1 MAISTKE
8 KQKLKKFVRKLENVR
23 GRHTELVSVYI
34 PAGYDIVKI
43 INHLMQEQGTAT
55 NIKDKTTQKHVID
68 SLERMIRHL
77 RLFKATPEN
86 GLAVFSGN
94 VSDKEGKV
102 DIQVYSFEPPSP
114 LNTRIY
120 RCDQSF
126 VLEILKGMMDISETY
141 GLIVMD
147 RRDASVGL
155 LKGTQIEE
163 LNAMHSAVPGKTK
176 AGGQCLD
183 PETSIEM
190 ADGQFVL
197 LCDVEEGDEVKS
209 FDFEKRE
216 FVDSKVVK
224 IWETNKDKLFRISY
238 NDEEI
243 KCSADHIFFLEDGSE
258 NPAEN
263 LKVGMDLLNSK
274 GKGVTIK
281 KIEIDEKDVKLI
293 DIEVGSGN
301 FVAEGIVVHNSAQ
314 RFARIREEATKEF
327 FNRINDSAQKAF
339 LNIKELKGILIG
351 GPGQYKEIFIDRGY
365 LNDQLKRKI
374 ISIQDL
380 SYTGEFGLKELVEKS
395 QDVLADEAIAQER
408 KIMERFLKL
417 LSVEPEK
424 IAYGL
429 DEVKKALEFGA
440 IDVLLV
446 SEDLDEETMDF
457 FEEKCEESGAE
468 LQVISTD
475 TSEGKQLRDLGL
487 VGAILRFALS

>member
-8 KQKLKKFVRKLENVR
+8 KQKLKKFVRSLEKVR

-43 INHLMQEQGTAT
+43 INHLMQEQGTAS

-68 SLERMIRHL
+68 SLEKMIRHL
-77 RLFKATPEN
+77 RLFKATPKN

-94 VSDKEGKV
+94 ISSKEGKV
-102 DIQVYSFEPPSP
+102 DIQVFSFEPPTP

-126 VLEILKGMMDISETY
+126 VLDIIKGMMDVSETY

-147 RRDASVGL
+147 RRDASIGL
-155 LKGTQIEE
+155 LKGTVIEE
-163 LNAMHSAVPGKTK
+163 LSSMHSAVPGKTK
-176 AGGQCLD
+176 AGGQCLH

-197 LCDVEEGDEVKS
+197 LGEIEEGDEVRS

-216 FVDSKVVK
+216 FITSKVVK
-224 IWETNKDKLFRISY
+224 VWETSKDKLYAIVY
-238 NDEEI
+238 GEEEI
-243 KCSADHIFFLEDGSE
+243 KCSGDHVLFLDDGSE
-258 NPAEN
+258 KAAEE
-263 LKVGMDLLNSK
+263 LEVGMNLMNTKALP
-274 GKGVTIK
+274 VTIK
-281 KIEIDEKDVKLI
+281 SINVEDKPVTLI
-293 DIEVGSGN
+293 DIEVEAKN
-301 FVAEGIVVHNSAQ
+301 FIAEGIIVHNSAQ
-314 RFARIREEATKEF
+314 RFARIREEAAKEF
-327 FNRINDSAQKAF
+327 FNRINSAAQKAF
-339 LNIKELKGILIG
+339 LGQKELKGILIG
-351 GPGQYKEIFIDRGY
+351 GPGQSKEMLIDRGY
-365 LNDQLKRKI
+365 LNEQLKRQI

-395 QDVLADEAIAQER
+395 QDVLADEAIAQE
-408 KIMERFLKL
+408 KKLMEKFLKM

-424 IAYGL
+424 IAYGIK
-429 DEVKKALEFGA
+429 EVKKALEFGA
-440 IDVLLV
+440 VDILLA
-446 SEDLDEETMDF
+446 SEALDDEVMDML
-457 FEEKCEESGAE
+457 EEKCEETGCE

-475 TSEGKQLRDLGL
+475 TSEGKQLRDLGM

>member
-8 KQKLKKFVRKLENVR
+8 KQKLKKFVRKLEKVR

-77 RLFKATPEN
+77 KLFKATPKN

-102 DIQVYSFEPPSP
+102 DIQVYSFEPPTP

-126 VLEILKGMMDISETY
+126 VLEIIKGMMDVSETY

-147 RRDASVGL
+147 RRDASVGF

-163 LNAMHSAVPGKTK
+163 LNSMRSAVPGKTK

-183 PETSIEM
+183 AETSIEM
-190 ADGQFVL
+190 ADGQFVM
-197 LCDVEEGDEVKS
+197 LCDIEEGDEVKS

-216 FVDSKVVK
+216 FIVSKVVK
-224 IWETNKDKLFRISY
+224 TWESVKDKLYRISY
-238 NDEEI
+238 AEEEI
-243 KCSADHIFFLEDGSE
+243 KCSADHVFFLVDGTEKAASE
-258 NPAEN
+258 LE
-263 LKVGMDLLNSK
+263 VGMDLLNAK
-274 GKGVTIK
+274 GAPVTIN
-281 KIEIDEKDVKLI
+281 DVKSEDKPVTLI
-293 DIEVGSGN
+293 DIEVESKN
-301 FVAEGIVVHNSAQ
+301 FVAEGVVVHNSAQ

-327 FNRINDSAQKAF
+327 FNRVNDSAQKAF
-339 LNIKELKGILIG
+339 LTIKELKGILIG
-351 GPGQYKEIFIDRGY
+351 GPGQYKEMFIDRGY

-408 KIMERFLKL
+408 KLMERFLKM

-424 IAYGL
+424 ISYGL

-440 IDVLLV
+440 VEILLA
-446 SEDLDEETMDF
+446 SEDLDEETMDML
-457 FEEKCEESGAE
+457 EEKCEETGCE

-475 TSEGKQLRDLGL
+475 TSEGKQLRDLGK
-487 VGAILRFALS
+487 VGALLRFALS